1 MAKESERITDKEL
14 SGNKT
19 LERYILTKGKD
30 QMGMSVGS
38 ERQSL
43 TNRSRD
49 KGWRRG
55 EGEGKG

>member
-1 MAKESERITDKEL
+1 MVKESERITDKEL

-19 LERYILTKGKD
+19 LESYILTKGKD

-43 TNRSRD
+43 TNGSRD